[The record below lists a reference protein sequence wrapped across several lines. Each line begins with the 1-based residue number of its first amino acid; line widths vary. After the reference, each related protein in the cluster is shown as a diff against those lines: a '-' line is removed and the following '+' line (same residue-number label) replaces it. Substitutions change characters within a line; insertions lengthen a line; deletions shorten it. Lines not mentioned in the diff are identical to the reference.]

1 MENPYLTPGRVR
13 AALRSLDLRPTR
25 GMGQNFLV
33 DPTALDTI
41 VAAAELAPDDT
52 VVEVGP
58 GLGVLT
64 WELLQRAGRVIAVEL
79 DRRMAARLHE
89 EFANVGNLEIVQSD
103 ILNLAPEQLLAD
115 HRPLTTDHRRAE
127 SRTENQEPGIEN
139 NEQRTKPALSGDE
152 ANKPTMDAGYPTANT
167 QHATENMRRS
177 SVAGRRSSY
186 KVVANL
192 PYAITSA
199 VLRHFLEAAHNP
211 ALMVVLVQWEVAL
224 RITARPG
231 DLSVLAHS
239 VQLYAEPEIV
249 ARVPAGSFLPAPAVD
264 SAVLRLAVRPRPA
277 VDVDDIN
284 QLMRVIKA
292 GFLQARKKLSNALPS
307 GLAAMGA
314 RVEKQ
319 RVVTVL
325 EASGVDPGRR
335 AETVTL
341 EEWATVYRNLKANGG
356 QV

>member
-33 DPTALDTI
+33 DPPALDTI
-41 VAAAELAPDDT
+41 VAAAELTPADT
-52 VVEVGP
+52 VIEVGP

-64 WELLQRAGRVIAVEL
+64 WELLQRAGRVVAVEL
-79 DRRMAARLHE
+79 DRRLAARLHE
-89 EFANVGNLEIVQSD
+89 EFAGAENLEIVQGD
-103 ILNLAPEQLLAD
+103 ILNLTPEQLLAD
-115 HRPLTTDHRRAE
+115 HRPPTADHRPSTAE
-127 SRTENQEPGIEN
+127 DRGLEIED
-139 NEQRTKPALSGDE
+139 RDVSAGKALSSVL
-152 ANKPTMDAGYPTANT
+152 YPL
-167 QHATENMRRS
+167 S
-177 SVAGRRSSY
+177 SNNPPSY

-199 VLRHFLEAAHNP
+199 VLRHFLEAEWKP
-211 ALMVVLVQWEVAL
+211 EIVVVLVQWEVGL
-224 RITARPG
+224 RVTARPG

-239 VQLYAEPEIV
+239 VQIYAEPEIV
-249 ARVPAGSFLPAPAVD
+249 ARVPASGFLPAPAVD
-264 SAVLRLAVRPRPA
+264 SAVLRLQMHPRPA
-277 VDVDDIN
+277 VDVDDVN

-319 RVVTVL
+319 QAIAAL
-325 EASGVDPGRR
+325 EAAGVDPGRR
-335 AETVTL
+335 AETLTL
-341 EEWATVYRNLKANGG
+341 EEWAGVYQQLKVLRAKD
-356 QV
+356 